1 VLALGYV
8 LMGASF
14 LLFNASGTLTAF
26 VLMMVI
32 FTIGEMCAFSR
43 QQAYSASLAPEDM
56 RGRYV
61 GFLSFA
67 WCAGNTASSALG
79 MMLYDSHAGALW
91 VINAVLGVLAALMIW
106 KSGREKAAA

>member
-1 VLALGYV
+1 MA
-8 LMGASF
+8 
-14 LLFNASGTLTAF
+14 
-26 VLMMVI
+26 
-32 FTIGEMCAFSR
+32 AFSR

-79 MMLYDSHAGALW
+79 MPLYDHYPSVLWTLNTALGI
-91 VINAVLGVLAALMIW
+91 VAAALILY
-106 KSGREKAAA
+106 SRRTT